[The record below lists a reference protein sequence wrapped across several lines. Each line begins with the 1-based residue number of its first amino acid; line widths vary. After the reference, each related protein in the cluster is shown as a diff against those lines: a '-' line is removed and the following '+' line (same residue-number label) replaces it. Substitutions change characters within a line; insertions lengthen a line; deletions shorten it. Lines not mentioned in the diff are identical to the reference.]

1 MSWALRIYLP
11 DRLKLERQS
20 TTSTYKGRSPSLV
33 SQPLRRPLFHRIARG
48 LKGRFFSHK
57 RPLIRSESTE
67 RLILPG
73 LLSLCLT
80 ACATSPQ
87 PVAVKMTSV
96 RLEALEMVPCERV
109 SESDDELALNGD
121 LWALKNRA
129 INLLDTCADQV
140 DAQIQRSKSK

>member
-1 MSWALRIYLP
+1 
-11 DRLKLERQS
+11 
-20 TTSTYKGRSPSLV
+20 
-33 SQPLRRPLFHRIARG
+33 
-48 LKGRFFSHK
+48 
-57 RPLIRSESTE
+57 
-67 RLILPG
+67 
-73 LLSLCLT
+73 
-80 ACATSPQ
+80 
-87 PVAVKMTSV
+87 MTSV

>member
-1 MSWALRIYLP
+1 M
-11 DRLKLERQS
+11 
-20 TTSTYKGRSPSLV
+20 TNTFKGRSPSLV
-33 SQPLRRPLFHRIARG
+33 SQPLRRPLYHRIARG

-57 RPLIRSESTE
+57 RPLIRSEPTE
-67 RLILPG
+67 ILILPG

-80 ACATSPQ
+80 ACAASPQ
-87 PVAVKMTSV
+87 PVAIKTTSV
-96 RLEALEMVPCERV
+96 RLEAPEMVPCERV

-121 LWALKNRA
+121 LWALKNRV

>member
-1 MSWALRIYLP
+1 M
-11 DRLKLERQS
+11 
-20 TTSTYKGRSPSLV
+20 
-33 SQPLRRPLFHRIARG
+33 
-48 LKGRFFSHK
+48 
-57 RPLIRSESTE
+57 
-67 RLILPG
+67 
-73 LLSLCLT
+73 
-80 ACATSPQ
+80 
-87 PVAVKMTSV
+87 AVKMTSV